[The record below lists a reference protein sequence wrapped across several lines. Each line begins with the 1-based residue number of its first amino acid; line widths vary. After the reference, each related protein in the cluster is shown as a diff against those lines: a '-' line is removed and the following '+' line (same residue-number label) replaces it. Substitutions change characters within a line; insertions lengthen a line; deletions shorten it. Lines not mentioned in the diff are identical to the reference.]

1 MEVLEAIR
9 TRRSVRDF
17 TSDRIPEEHIEKI
30 LDAARYAPSAENL
43 QMWRYIV
50 IREDLELKNFIA
62 EVSIEKARESFNTQP
77 YEVVQGRLWYIP
89 EKSRHKALG
98 KILDESTWEYIKRS
112 DTIIVGC
119 ATESFIDS
127 HTPFALHLFGSVS
140 VAMGALQ
147 MWLVA
152 HSMGYGVSWISL
164 PIIDNRHRELICERI
179 GIPRTWEPLVVM
191 CIGVPKQKRMLGP
204 SRFPLESVAYT
215 ERWGN
220 PYKRLA
226 FRDRKNTR
234 TSAESC
240 KVFHVCRE

>member
-9 TRRSVRDF
+9 TRRSVRNF
-17 TSDRIPEEHIEKI
+17 TGERIPEEHIEQI

-43 QMWRYIV
+43 QMWRYVV
-50 IREDLELKNFIA
+50 IREDQDIKDFIA
-62 EVSIEKARESFNTQP
+62 EVSMEKARDSFGKQP

-89 EKSRHKALG
+89 ENSRHKALEKMRDG
-98 KILDESTWEYIKRS
+98 SVWEYIKRS
-112 DTIIVGC
+112 DTIVIGC
-119 ATESFIDS
+119 ASESFIDS
-127 HTPFALHLFGSVS
+127 CTPFAMHLFGSVS
-140 VAMGALQ
+140 VAMGVLQ

-164 PIIDNRHRELICERI
+164 PIIDPRHRELICERL
-179 GIPRTWEPLVVM
+179 GIPRTWEPIAVI

-226 FRDRKNTR
+226 FRDRKKR
-234 TSAESC
+234 
-240 KVFHVCRE
+240 